1 MDEIMISL
9 KVVLLNAWKNMQENN
24 KVAFK
29 ISNELKKRPYAI
41 KYFCRLK

>member
-29 ISNELKKRPYAI
+29 ISNELKKDHMLLNI
-41 KYFCRLK
+41 FVD